1 MAISKPAYY
10 CDGTEATP
18 NEPHEWSPSGCI
30 LRKGDFNLVL
40 CLDET
45 LRTVVDPPQAERHG
59 TVRSA

>member
-10 CDGTEATP
+10 ATAP
-18 NEPHEWSPSGCI
+18 KLPRTNRTNGHHRAAY

-45 LRTVVDPPQAERHG
+45 LRTVVDPPQAE
-59 TVRSA
+59 